1 MLIKSSGIKTGS
13 VADDSGSVAPYSA
26 GISSGTFPGF
36 LKVQQNNM
44 WYEQMFCCQ
53 SSTN

>member
-1 MLIKSSGIKTGS
+1 MLIKSSGIKAGS
-13 VADDSGSVAPYSA
+13 VANSGSVAPYS
-26 GISSGTFPGF
+26 SSGMFPGF
-36 LKVQQNNM
+36 LEVQQYNM